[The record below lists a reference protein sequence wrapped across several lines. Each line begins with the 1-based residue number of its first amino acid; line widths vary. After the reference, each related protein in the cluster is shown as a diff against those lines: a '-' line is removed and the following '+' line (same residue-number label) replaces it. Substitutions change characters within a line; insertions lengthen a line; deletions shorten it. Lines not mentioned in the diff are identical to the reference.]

1 MPPKARQILDMNA
14 FDAAADGT
22 PADALLARRISNFG
36 ASSVLFYA
44 RPIEMVRA
52 RGCWLEAADGTQYL
66 DFYNNVPSVG
76 HCHPGVVEAIC
87 DQVRALNI
95 NSRYLHRT
103 TEAYLERLKASL
115 PDGDWN
121 IALGCTGSEANDLA
135 LRAAMRWTGGTGF
148 VVTETAYHG
157 NTSAVIEVSPAS
169 LKRGKPPSHVRT
181 VPAPSRAAYGEDI
194 AEGCATAVKRAI
206 ATLKRRGHAFA
217 GLIVDSIFSSD
228 GVFPDPPGFLAKA
241 AQVAKDAGGLMI
253 ADEVQPGFGRTG
265 TMWGFERHG
274 LTPDIVTMGK
284 PMGNGYPMSGMATRP
299 EILARFCKDVGY
311 FNTFGGTPVAAAA
324 GLAVLDAIETDGLI
338 PNAATTGLYL
348 RDRLQALAARDP
360 RVGDVRGA
368 GLFLGIDLV
377 SPEDGAPDPA
387 AAKTLINALRDRRVL
402 IGAAGRYGH
411 TLKVRPPL
419 SLSTAEADFFVDAIA
434 DALGHSSTKTDAV
447 ASLGSVV

>member
-1 MPPKARQILDMNA
+1 MSPKARQILDMNA

-22 PADALLARRISNFG
+22 PADDLLARRLSNFG
-36 ASSVLFYA
+36 ASSVLFYS

-52 RGCWLEAADGTQYL
+52 RGCWMEAADGTTYL

-76 HCHPGVVEAIC
+76 HCHPAVVEAIC

-103 TEAYLERLKASL
+103 TETYLERLKATL
-115 PDGDWN
+115 PAGDWN

-157 NTSAVIEVSPAS
+157 NTAAVIEVSPAS

-181 VPAPSRAAYGEDI
+181 VPAPSRGAFGEDI
-194 AEGCATAVKRAI
+194 AGGFAAAVKRAI
-206 ATLKRRGHAFA
+206 TTLKRRGHSFA

-228 GVFPDPPGFLAKA
+228 GVFADPPGFLTEA
-241 AQVAKDAGGLMI
+241 ARVAQDAGGLLI

-265 TMWGFERHG
+265 TMWGFERHE

-299 EILARFCKDVGY
+299 EILARFCEDVGY

-324 GLAVLDAIETDGLI
+324 GLAVLDAIEGEGFI
-338 PNAATTGLYL
+338 RNAAHTGGYL
-348 RDRLQALAARDP
+348 LERLQALAAQAP
-360 RVGDVRGA
+360 SIGAVRGA

-377 SPEDGAPDPA
+377 STADASPDPR
-387 AAKTLINALRDRRVL
+387 AAKMLINGLRDRRVL

-419 SLSTAEADFFVDAIA
+419 CLSVAEADFFVDAMA
-434 DALGHSSTKTDAV
+434 DALSDR
-447 ASLGSVV
+447 

>member
-1 MPPKARQILDMNA
+1 MSPKARQILDMNA
-14 FDAAADGT
+14 FDATADGT
-22 PADALLARRISNFG
+22 PADALLARRMSNFG
-36 ASSVLFYA
+36 ASSVLFYS
-44 RPIEMVRA
+44 RPIEMLRA
-52 RGCWLEAADGTQYL
+52 RGCWMEAADGTQYL

-115 PDGDWN
+115 PAGDWN
-121 IALGCTGSEANDLA
+121 IALACTGSEANDLA

-169 LKRGKPPSHVRT
+169 LKRGKPPSHVRA
-181 VPAPSRAAYGEDI
+181 VPAPSGEAYGGDI
-194 AEGCATAVKRAI
+194 AGGFAAAVKRAI

-217 GLIVDSIFSSD
+217 GLLVDSIFSSD
-228 GVFPDPPGFLAKA
+228 GVFADPPGFLGEA
-241 AQVAKDAGGLMI
+241 ARVAKDAGGLLI

-274 LTPDIVTMGK
+274 LAPDIVTMGK

-299 EILARFCKDVGY
+299 EILARFCEDVGY
-311 FNTFGGTPVAAAA
+311 FNTFGGTPVASAA
-324 GLAVLDAIETDGLI
+324 GLAVLDAIEADGLMR
-338 PNAATTGLYL
+338 NAGTTGKYFL
-348 RDRLQALAARDP
+348 DRLNALAGIEP
-360 RVGDVRGA
+360 RLGDVRGA

-377 SPEDGAPDPA
+377 AAGNRAPDPG
-387 AAKTLINALRDRRVL
+387 AAKSLINALRDRRVL
-402 IGAAGRYGH
+402 IGAAGRFGH

-419 SLSTAEADFFVDAIA
+419 CLTTAEADFFVDAMA
-434 DALGHSSTKTDAV
+434 DALGHGGTV
-447 ASLGSVV
+447 APALASRGGVG

>member
-1 MPPKARQILDMNA
+1 MPPKTRQILDMNA

-22 PADALLARRISNFG
+22 PPDALLARRMSNFG
-36 ASSVLFYA
+36 ASSVLFYS

-52 RGCWLEAADGTQYL
+52 RGCWMEAADGTHYL
-66 DFYNNVPSVG
+66 DFYNNVPSIG
-76 HCHPGVVEAIC
+76 HGHPRVVEAIC

-103 TEAYLERLKASL
+103 TETYLERLKATL

-157 NTSAVIEVSPAS
+157 NTAAVIEVSPAS

-181 VPAPSRAAYGEDI
+181 VPAPSSMAYGGDI
-194 AEGCATAVKRAI
+194 GAGFAAAVKRGI
-206 ATLKRRGHAFA
+206 TTLKRRGHALA

-228 GVFPDPPGFLAKA
+228 GVYPDPPGFLVEAVR
-241 AQVAKDAGGLMI
+241 VAREAGGLLI

-265 TMWGFERHG
+265 RMWGFERHG
-274 LTPDIVTMGK
+274 LHPDIVTMGK

-299 EILARFCKDVGY
+299 EILARFCQDVGY
-311 FNTFGGTPVAAAA
+311 FNTFGGTPVASAA
-324 GLAVLDAIETDGLI
+324 GLAVLDVLETDRLI
-338 PNAATTGLYL
+338 ENAETTGRYL
-348 RDRLQALAARDP
+348 RDRLQALAGIEPSIGA
-360 RVGDVRGA
+360 VRGA

-377 SPEDGAPDPA
+377 SGEDGAPDPA
-387 AAKTLINALRDRRVL
+387 AAKALINGLRDRRVL
-402 IGAAGRYGH
+402 IGAAGRFGH

-419 SLSTAEADFFVDAIA
+419 CLTAAEADFFVNAMA
-434 DALGHSSTKTDAV
+434 DALGHSTAATPAV
-447 ASLGSVV
+447 AQTCNLG